1 MTSAALPADLREM
14 LDRQAIAETIQRYC
28 RAVDRLDK
36 PLALSVFHPGAE
48 ADFSPV
54 YQGDAQGAVD
64 FVFASHAR
72 VLRVSHQ
79 IGTTIVTF
87 GPDCDTAGSEAAFH
101 STARFMVDDKLTQ
114 LDIWGRYLDRWSKR
128 DGRWAIDR
136 RRTIFDFD
144 ETRAVTGSMGS
155 PDTARDRTDPS
166 HAVLGDLLR

>member
-1 MTSAALPADLREM
+1 MTAPAPPAVLPAALREL
-14 LDRQAIAETIQRYC
+14 LDRQAITDLLQRYC

-36 PLALSVFHPGAE
+36 PLARSVFHPGAE

-54 YQGDAQGAVD
+54 YKGDAQGAID

-87 GPDCDTAGSEAAFH
+87 GEDGKTAGSEAAFH
-101 STARFMVDDKLTQ
+101 STARFLVDDQLTQ
-114 LDIWGRYLDRWSKR
+114 LDIWGRYLDRWSQR

-136 RRTIFDFD
+136 RRTVFDFD
-144 ETRAVTGSMGS
+144 ETRPVTGSMGS
-155 PDTARDRTDPS
+155 PDVSRDRADPS
-166 HAVLGDLLR
+166 YEVLA